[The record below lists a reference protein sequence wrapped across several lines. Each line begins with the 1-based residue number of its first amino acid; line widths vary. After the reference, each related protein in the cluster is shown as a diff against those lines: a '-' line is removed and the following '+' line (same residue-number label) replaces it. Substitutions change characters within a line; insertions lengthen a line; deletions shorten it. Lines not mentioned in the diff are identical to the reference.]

1 MRRETISPR
10 RDWRSRVESLGF
22 DFHTLDGPYWVDDGC
37 YRLDAA
43 EVDAIEAAVNELHPM
58 CLDLVGDVVRA
69 GDYAGLGLDAR
80 ASALVERAWYAG
92 HTALYGRM
100 DLAYTGQGPAKLL
113 EYNAD
118 TPTALFEAGVVQWYW
133 LEDTRAGADQFN
145 FIHEA
150 LVETWR
156 TRFLEKPQVHFAGCL
171 ESVEDRVTL
180 DYLRDTCHQAG
191 LRTQRLDISQI
202 GFDGYGFVDLSDAP
216 ISHCFKLYPWEWM
229 LDEPFAE
236 HLGAATTHWIEPA
249 WKMVL
254 SNKSLLPLLW
264 NRHRGHPNLLPAS
277 HDPADIAGA
286 TVAKPRFGREGEG
299 VHVSDRGMHFAE
311 PGMIYQARA
320 PLFHSA
326 HGHALLGAW
335 VVGDRAAGLGI
346 REDHSLVTGNAA
358 RFVPHCFD

>member
-1 MRRETISPR
+1 MWRLEVLPSRLRSTRSGLAADDARGIIVDSAHRPSRRLVNPGRPFTVP
-10 RDWRSRVESLGF
+10 RSRYPPPPIGRAVGIP
-22 DFHTLDGPYWVDDGC
+22 DGRAPC
-37 YRLDAA
+37 
-43 EVDAIEAAVNELHPM
+43 
-58 CLDLVGDVVRA
+58 VGD
-69 GDYAGLGLDAR
+69 
-80 ASALVERAWYAG
+80 E
-92 HTALYGRM
+92 
-100 DLAYTGQGPAKLL
+100 
-113 EYNAD
+113 
-118 TPTALFEAGVVQWYW
+118 
-133 LEDTRAGADQFN
+133 
-145 FIHEA
+145 
-150 LVETWR
+150 
-156 TRFLEKPQVHFAGCL
+156 
-171 ESVEDRVTL
+171 
-180 DYLRDTCHQAG
+180 
-191 LRTQRLDISQI
+191 
-202 GFDGYGFVDLSDAP
+202 
-216 ISHCFKLYPWEWM
+216 
-229 LDEPFAE
+229 FAE

-264 NRHRGHPNLLPAS
+264 NRPRGHPNLLPAS